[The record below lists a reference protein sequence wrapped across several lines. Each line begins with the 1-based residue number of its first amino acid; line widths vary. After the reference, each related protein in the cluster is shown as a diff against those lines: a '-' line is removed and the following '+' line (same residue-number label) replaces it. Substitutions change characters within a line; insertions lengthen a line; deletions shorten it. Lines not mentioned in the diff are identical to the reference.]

1 MKVLFAAEEHAWGGI
16 LNKFRQALPDVAFV
30 AAGGYGTQ
38 SLQGFDVLIPTM
50 TKIDARLLATADQL
64 KLIQQIGAGLE
75 GVDLEAA
82 KQHQIA
88 VANVPTDISGN
99 ADSVAE
105 LGIYMMLALAR
116 NAHEIPHHFRQRES
130 GRPMGLGL
138 KGKTVGLI
146 GLGGIGKVLAKRLTA
161 FDMRLIGIKQHV
173 DPDFAKT
180 HHLDWLGTLHE
191 LPTLLQQADF
201 VVLSLPDS
209 PDTHHILNQ
218 QTFRQMK
225 AGSFLINLGRGGL
238 IDKDALETALKSGHL
253 AGAGLDV
260 FWQEPPDPTD
270 PIFQQNIIAT
280 PHIGGVTDI
289 SVQGIFEAACDNI
302 RRLQT
307 GEPILHRHA

>member
-16 LNKFRQALPDVAFV
+16 LDKFRQALPDVAFV

-82 KQHQIA
+82 KQHQVA

-116 NAHEIPHHFRQRES
+116 NAHAIPRHFRQRES

-146 GLGGIGKVLAKRLTA
+146 GLGGIGKALAKRLTA
-161 FDMRLIGIKQHV
+161 FDMRLIGIKRSV
-173 DPDFAKT
+173 NDEFARQ
-180 HHLDWLGTLHE
+180 HHLDWLGTLNE

-218 QTFRQMK
+218 YTIPQMK

-270 PIFQQNIIAT
+270 PIFRQNIIAT

>member
-1 MKVLFAAEEHAWGGI
+1 MLFAAEEHAWGGI
-16 LNKFRQALPDVAFV
+16 LNKFRHALPEVEFV

-116 NAHEIPHHFRQRES
+116 NAHAIPQHFRQRES

-146 GLGGIGKVLAKRLTA
+146 GLGGIGKALAKRLTA
-161 FDMRLIGIKQHV
+161 FDMRLIGIKQHI
-173 DPDFAKT
+173 DPSFAKT
-180 HHLDWLGTLHE
+180 HHLDWLGTLNE
-191 LPTLLQQADF
+191 LPILLQQADF

-209 PDTHHILNQ
+209 PQTHHILNQ

-225 AGSFLINLGRGGL
+225 AGSYLINLGRGATGGTPRPPKPPRGSTETVKLSPYPPRRGEQAANPWPGL
-238 IDKDALETALKSGHL
+238 HATR
-253 AGAGLDV
+253 
-260 FWQEPPDPTD
+260 PRPPTD
-270 PIFQQNIIAT
+270 QSPCAWRWIIA
-280 PHIGGVTDI
+280 PE
-289 SVQGIFEAACDNI
+289 SS
-302 RRLQT
+302 
-307 GEPILHRHA
+307 